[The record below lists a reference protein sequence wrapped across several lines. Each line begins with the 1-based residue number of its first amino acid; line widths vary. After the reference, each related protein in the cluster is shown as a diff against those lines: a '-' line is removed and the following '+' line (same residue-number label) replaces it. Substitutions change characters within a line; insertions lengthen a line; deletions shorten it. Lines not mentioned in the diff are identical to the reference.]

1 MGNGDGV
8 LDDMYLIL
16 QRRVGH
22 EGDVGQEQQLLNA
35 LDLKHSHMRQRIA
48 GAQTDFL
55 VQHALEEGLGVQQAL
70 HVHVGH
76 AVVGQ
81 LDGLEGGLHLVRLV
95 DDLIVGEVDVQ
106 LGCDLADGS
115 LIADQNGVGNA
126 LLVGGVDSSRTAS
139 SSAAA
144 TASFCLPQVFTFAIR
159 SSKFILQH
167 LVLLLSKGG
176 AALKKAPYVKIITR
190 YAPWVKR
197 GKGSAA
203 SKNIFRL
210 FFAFSVSAYI

>member
-1 MGNGDGV
+1 M
-8 LDDMYLIL
+8 LAT
-16 QRRVGH
+16 RR
-22 EGDVGQEQQLLNA
+22 
-35 LDLKHSHMRQRIA
+35 
-48 GAQTDFL
+48 
-55 VQHALEEGLGVQQAL
+55 
-70 HVHVGH
+70 
-76 AVVGQ
+76 GQ
-81 LDGLEGGLHLVRLV
+81 LDGLEGGLHFVRLV

-115 LIADQNGVGNA
+115 LITDQNGVGNA

-176 AALKKAPYVKIITR
+176 AALKKSPVC
-190 YAPWVKR
+190 
-197 GKGSAA
+197 
-203 SKNIFRL
+203 
-210 FFAFSVSAYI
+210 